1 MLVRNERTTFA
12 MSVFSLYF
20 LHLPKLML
28 VTKWELM
35 LSLGK
40 PRVLGLG
47 KEEEREEVPLA

>member
-1 MLVRNERTTFA
+1 
-12 MSVFSLYF
+12 
-20 LHLPKLML
+20 ML

-47 KEEEREEVPLA
+47 KEEERGEGETPLAWSGL

>member
-47 KEEEREEVPLA
+47 KEEEREETC